1 MPIPWLN
8 LILVCKLISSE
19 LQHHLQASTNTTYK
33 LEVNNLKLE
42 LSQGITDKVTWRQ
55 VPCSPS
61 EVRTIQAELV
71 LDWMT
76 QFWND
81 GGPLLI
87 LSALYQALNCFIHY
101 GPLLSRE
108 SPLGKHIHLD
118 TLIVQ
123 IRAVAPKPDERLAKM
138 QKRLCR
144 LLQRYISVVV
154 ERGVLS
160 GAVDKIVCRAAD
172 DDGDVIKWDVRR
184 KPIGD
189 MTEWNRY
196 QFNWGVPG
204 SSSLEASGVLLPS
217 QSDAPGEH

>member
-1 MPIPWLN
+1 MVFPSL
-8 LILVCKLISSE
+8 
-19 LQHHLQASTNTTYK
+19 
-33 LEVNNLKLE
+33 
-42 LSQGITDKVTWRQ
+42 LSFRRRITDFNW
-55 VPCSPS
+55 
-61 EVRTIQAELV
+61 L
-71 LDWMT
+71 
-76 QFWND
+76 
-81 GGPLLI
+81 
-87 LSALYQALNCFIHY
+87 
-101 GPLLSRE
+101 
-108 SPLGKHIHLD
+108 
-118 TLIVQ
+118 VQ

-160 GAVDKIVCRAAD
+160 GAVDKIVCRSAD

-196 QFNWGVPG
+196 RFDWGVPG